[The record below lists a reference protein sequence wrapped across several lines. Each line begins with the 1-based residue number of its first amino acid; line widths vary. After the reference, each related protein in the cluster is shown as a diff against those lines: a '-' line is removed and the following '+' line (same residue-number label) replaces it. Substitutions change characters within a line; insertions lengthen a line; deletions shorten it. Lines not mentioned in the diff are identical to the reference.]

1 MATIS
6 AFLRHF
12 EFQTKRGITAIDPQM
27 AEAAIEARVSRQPAE
42 TRPLAGCLRQTLR
55 QDVYAERD
63 NPPFDRVCMDGIAI
77 RSDAL
82 SRGVRRFA
90 LQATQP
96 AGAPALTLEDVAA
109 AIEVMTGAMLPVGT
123 DCVIPLEE
131 YDLDGRIVTLTSSAQ
146 GEPDRNVQRR
156 GSDSRPGVPMLRAGV
171 RLHAPEI
178 AVVASA
184 GLAAASVSRQP
195 RFMVVS
201 TGDELIEPGQP
212 IAPHQVRRS
221 NAYAIVAALTGHGFE
236 EVRTDHLLDDER
248 LLRERLAEHL
258 ALSDVLILSGGVSK
272 GKFDFVPKVLKEL
285 GVAEVFYQVA
295 QRPGMPMWFGVSPS
309 GCAVFGLPGNPIA
322 TLVCLVRYVVPA
334 LLAAMGTQR
343 RVPVRIALA
352 APIPRGRP
360 MASFIPVTV
369 QYDDQGHH
377 LAHPHQPNG
386 SGDFLALAGTDGF
399 VELPPQAAPYPA
411 GFVATLYRW

>member
-1 MATIS
+1 MTR
-6 AFLRHF
+6 L
-12 EFQTKRGITAIDPQM
+12 
-27 AEAAIEARVSRQPAE
+27 PAE
-42 TRPLAGCLRQTLR
+42 SRPLAHCLGQTLR

-82 SRGVRRFA
+82 SRGVRQFA
-90 LQATQP
+90 LEATQP
-96 AGAPALTLEDVAA
+96 AGAPALTLANAA
-109 AIEVMTGAMLPVGT
+109 GAIEVMTGAMLPVGT

-131 YDLDGRIVTLTSSAQ
+131 YDLTDNIVALKSGAV

-156 GSDSRPGVPMLRAGV
+156 GSDSRPGVPMLQAGI
-171 RLHAPEI
+171 RLGAPEI

-184 GLAAASVSRQP
+184 GLASVSVSRQP

-221 NAYAIVAALTGHGFE
+221 NAYAVVASLAGHGFE
-236 EVRTDHLLDDER
+236 EVSSDHLLDDEQM
-248 LLRERLAEHL
+248 LRERLAGHL
-258 ALSDVLILSGGVSK
+258 AQSDVLILSGGVSK
-272 GKFDFVPKVLKEL
+272 GKFDFVPKILKEL
-285 GVAEVFYQVA
+285 GVEEVFYQVA
-295 QRPGMPMWFGVSPS
+295 QRPGMPMWFGMSTQ

-334 LLAAMGTQR
+334 QMFAMGTR
-343 RVPVRIALA
+343 STLPVPIPLA
-352 APIPRGRP
+352 APILRGRP
-360 MASFIPVTV
+360 MASFVPVTV
-369 QYDDQGHH
+369 QYDAQGRH
-377 LAHPHQPNG
+377 LAQPQQPNG

-399 VELPPQAAPYPA
+399 VELPPQATLYPA
-411 GFVATLYRW
+411 GFVANLYRW

>member
-1 MATIS
+1 
-6 AFLRHF
+6 
-12 EFQTKRGITAIDPQM
+12 M
-27 AEAAIEARVSRQPAE
+27 AEAAIEAHVSRQPAE
-42 TRPLAGCLRQTLR
+42 MRPLADCLGQTLR
-55 QDVYAERD
+55 QDIYAERD

-82 SRGVRRFA
+82 SRGVRQYA
-90 LQATQP
+90 LQATQQ
-96 AGAPALTLEDVAA
+96 AGAPALTLASA
-109 AIEVMTGAMLPVGT
+109 TGAIEVMTGAMLPDDT

-131 YDLDGRIVTLTSSAQ
+131 YDLIDQVVSLKSSAV
-146 GEPDRNVQRR
+146 GHPDRNVQRR
-156 GSDSRPGVPMLRAGV
+156 GSDSRPGVPMLRAGIQL
-171 RLHAPEI
+171 RAPEI

-184 GLAAASVSRQP
+184 GLAAVSVSRQP

-221 NAYAIVAALTGHGFE
+221 NAYAIVASLAGHGFAE
-236 EVRTDHLLDDER
+236 IETDHLLDDEQ
-248 LLRERLAEHL
+248 LLRERLARHL
-258 ALSDVLILSGGVSK
+258 AHSDVLILSGGVSK

-285 GVAEVFYQVA
+285 GVTEVFYQVA
-295 QRPGMPMWFGVSPS
+295 QRPGMPMWFGVSTQ
-309 GCAVFGLPGNPIA
+309 GCAVFGLPGNPVA

-334 LLAAMGTQR
+334 LIGAMGTR
-343 RVPVRIALA
+343 RTLPVPIGLAGPIA
-352 APIPRGRP
+352 RGRP
-360 MASFIPVTV
+360 MASFVPVSV
-369 QYDDQGHH
+369 HYDDQGRQ

-399 VELPPQAAPYPA
+399 IELPPQAAPYPA